1 MSTTLEWSPAA
12 AAILPALQSLPR
24 DEQRRLGQL
33 LLELGDGTSPEEEAA
48 LKSKLLRRSED
59 LRAGRVAAVP
69 GDEVFRRAREQLR

>member
-33 LLELGDGTSPEEEAA
+33 LLESGDGTSPEEEAA
-48 LKSKLLRRSED
+48 LKSELLRRSED
-59 LRAGRVAAVP
+59 LRTGRVSGIP
-69 GDEVFRRAREQLR
+69 GDEVFRRAREQFR